1 MDLRHWGIFS
11 DEPKSLFQKVLFC
24 LVFMLLAG
32 LLTLGILNIVSF
44 VRGERF
50 GWPFVGNGEIGTD
63 TDTDTEVNLID
74 FTRYYT
80 DKNERARIRLRCVSG
95 YEFVTYDSN
104 VGANMVQVIG
114 INGNGVR
121 CKEDPY

>member
-1 MDLRHWGIFS
+1 
-11 DEPKSLFQKVLFC
+11 
-24 LVFMLLAG
+24 MLIAG
-32 LLTLGILNIVSF
+32 LLTLGILEVMSLI
-44 VRGERF
+44 RGGRF
-50 GWPFVGNGEIGTD
+50 GWPFVGNDEID
-63 TDTDTEVNLID
+63 TDTDTEIEMLD

-80 DKNERARIRLRCVSG
+80 DKNERSQIRLRCVSG
-95 YEFVTYDSN
+95 YEFVTYDSH